1 MKTIPET
8 STGSGARESSLG
20 HIPDGRWTFD
30 DAVTN
35 VFDDMLRRSIPQYD
49 AMRQTVFDVG
59 CKFVKRDT
67 DIVDLGC
74 ARGEAL
80 APFVDR
86 FGAQNRYL
94 GVEVSEPMLA
104 ATRQRF
110 SGLIG
115 TGLMRVQDC
124 DLRYTYPLAKASL
137 TLSIFTVQFVPIEYR
152 PRLLADIF
160 SSTAP
165 GGAIILAEKIIGST
179 GANDQL
185 FVDLYYQMKRRN
197 GYSQE
202 EIDRKRFSLEGVL
215 VPVTAKW
222 NEDLLHEAG
231 FTRVENFWRWMN
243 FGAWLGVKPG

>member
-1 MKTIPET
+1 MKSIPGT
-8 STGSGARESSLG
+8 STGSGGPDSSLG
-20 HIPDGRWTFD
+20 HVPEGRWAFD
-30 DAVTN
+30 DGVTQ

-49 AMRQTVFDVG
+49 VMRETVFDVG
-59 CKFVKRDT
+59 CKFVKKDT

-80 APFVDR
+80 AAFVDR
-86 FGAQNRYL
+86 YGAHNRYL
-94 GVEVSEPMLA
+94 GIEVSEPMLA
-104 ATRQRF
+104 AVRHRF
-110 SGLIG
+110 SGLID

-124 DLRYTYPLAKASL
+124 DLRYGYPLVKASL

-152 PRLLADIF
+152 PRLLADVF
-160 SSTAP
+160 ASTLP
-165 GGAIILAEKIIGST
+165 GGAIILAEKIIGAT
-179 GANDQL
+179 GANDRL
-185 FVDLYYQMKRRN
+185 FVDLYYDMKRRN

-222 NEDLLHEAG
+222 NEDLLREAG

-243 FGAWLGVKPG
+243 FGAWLGVKPS

>member
-1 MKTIPET
+1 MPE
-8 STGSGARESSLG
+8 
-20 HIPDGRWTFD
+20 GRWAFD
-30 DAVTN
+30 DGVTQ

-49 AMRQTVFDVG
+49 VMRQTVFDVG
-59 CKFVKRDT
+59 CRFVKKET

-86 FGAQNRYL
+86 YGAQNRYL
-94 GVEVSEPMLA
+94 GIEVSEPMLA

-110 SGLIG
+110 GGLIG

-124 DLRYTYPLAKASL
+124 DLRYSYPMAKASL
-137 TLSIFTVQFVPIEYR
+137 TLSIFTIQFVPIEYR
-152 PRLLADIF
+152 PRLLADVF
-160 SSTAP
+160 ASTIP

-179 GANDQL
+179 GANDRL
-185 FVDLYYQMKRRN
+185 FVDMYYDMKRRN
-197 GYSQE
+197 GYSQQ

-243 FGAWLGVKPG
+243 FGAWLGVKPS

>member
-1 MKTIPET
+1 MKVIPGT
-8 STGSGARESSLG
+8 QTGSGGPDTSLG
-20 HIPDGRWTFD
+20 HKPEGRWAFD
-30 DAVTN
+30 GDVTR

-49 AMRQTVFDVG
+49 VMRQTVFDVG
-59 CKFVKRDT
+59 CKFIKKDT

-80 APFVDR
+80 APFIDKY
-86 FGAQNRYL
+86 GAHNHYL
-94 GVEVSEPMLA
+94 GIEVSGPMLA
-104 ATRQRF
+104 AARERF

-115 TGLMRVQDC
+115 TGLVRMQEC
-124 DLRYTYPLAKASL
+124 DLRYDYPLAKASL

-152 PRLLADIF
+152 PRLLADAF
-160 SSTAP
+160 ASTVP
-165 GGAIILAEKIIGST
+165 GGAIILAEKIIGTT
-179 GANDQL
+179 GANDRL
-185 FVDLYYQMKRRN
+185 FVDLYYEMKRHN

-222 NEDLLHEAG
+222 NEDLLREAG

>member
-1 MKTIPET
+1 MKAIPE
-8 STGSGARESSLG
+8 SAASNSAQESSLG
-20 HIPDGRWTFD
+20 HMPDGRWAFD
-30 DAVTN
+30 DGVTQ
-35 VFDDMLRRSIPQYD
+35 VFEDMLRRSIPQYD
-49 AMRQTVFDVG
+49 VMRQTVFDVG
-59 CKFVKRDT
+59 CRFIKKDT

-80 APFVDR
+80 APFIDR

-152 PRLLADIF
+152 PRLLADVF
-160 SSTAP
+160 ASTIP
-165 GGAIILAEKIIGST
+165 GGAIVLAEKIIGST
-179 GANDQL
+179 GANDRL
-185 FVDLYYQMKRRN
+185 FVDLYYDMKRRN
-197 GYSQE
+197 GYSQQ
-202 EIDRKRFSLEGVL
+202 EIDRKRFALEGVL

-222 NEDLLHEAG
+222 NEDLLREAG
-231 FTRVENFWRWMN
+231 FARVENFWRWMN
-243 FGAWLGVKPG
+243 FGAWLGVKPS

>member
-1 MKTIPET
+1 MKAIPET
-8 STGSGARESSLG
+8 ATTGSGQTSSLG
-20 HIPDGRWTFD
+20 HLPDGRWAFD
-30 DAVTN
+30 DGVTQ

-49 AMRQTVFDVG
+49 VMRQAVFDVG
-59 CKFVKRDT
+59 CRFVKKDT

-80 APFVDR
+80 APFIDR
-86 FGAQNRYL
+86 FGAQNRYV

-104 ATRQRF
+104 AARQRF

-115 TGLMRVQDC
+115 TGLMRMLNT

-152 PRLLADIF
+152 PRLLADVF
-160 SSTAP
+160 ASTIP
-165 GGAIILAEKIIGST
+165 GGAVILAEKIIGAT
-179 GANDQL
+179 GANDHL
-185 FVDLYYQMKRRN
+185 FVDLYYEMKRRN
-197 GYSQE
+197 GYSQQ

-222 NEDLLHEAG
+222 NEDLLREAG
-231 FTRVENFWRWMN
+231 FSRVENFWRWMN
-243 FGAWLGVKPG
+243 FGAWLGVKPS

>member
-1 MKTIPET
+1 MKAIPDPVINSSEPD
-8 STGSGARESSLG
+8 SSLG
-20 HIPDGRWTFD
+20 HMPDGRWAFD
-30 DAVTN
+30 ANVTQ

-49 AMRQTVFDVG
+49 VMRQAVYDVG
-59 CKFVKRDT
+59 CKFIKRDT

-104 ATRQRF
+104 ATRQRYA
-110 SGLIG
+110 GLIN
-115 TGLMRVQDC
+115 TGVMRVQNS

-152 PRLLADIF
+152 PRLLADVF
-160 SSTAP
+160 ASTVP
-165 GGAIILAEKIIGST
+165 GGAIVLAEKIIGST
-179 GANDQL
+179 GANDRL
-185 FVDLYYQMKRRN
+185 FVDLYYDMKRRN
-197 GYSQE
+197 GYSQD

-222 NEDLLHEAG
+222 NEDLLREAG
-231 FTRVENFWRWMN
+231 FSRVENFWRWMN
-243 FGAWLGVKPG
+243 FGAWLGVKPA

>member
-1 MKTIPET
+1 MKIIPENST
-8 STGSGARESSLG
+8 SVGHDSSLG
-20 HIPDGRWTFD
+20 HMPEGRWAFD
-30 DAVTN
+30 NGVTQ

-49 AMRQTVFDVG
+49 VMRQSVFDVG
-59 CKFVKRDT
+59 CRFVKKDT

-115 TGLMRVQDC
+115 TGLMRVQNC
-124 DLRYTYPLAKASL
+124 DLRYTYPAAKASL

-152 PRLLADIF
+152 PRLLADVF
-160 SSTAP
+160 ASTAP
-165 GGAIILAEKIIGST
+165 GGAVILAEKIIGST
-179 GANDQL
+179 GANDRL
-185 FVDLYYQMKRRN
+185 FVDLYYDMKRQN

-222 NEDLLHEAG
+222 NEDLLREAG

-243 FGAWLGVKPG
+243 FGAWLGVKPS